1 MAGSVNRRTFT
12 KAVLAGLGATAM
24 PQVGAGAAPQTAV
37 PGQSSP
43 AKQLRIGCTALVWN
57 AVPRSPENL
66 EPAVRDMSELGYKG
80 FETFGEVIEDWDK
93 KGTLEKLIAQYQIPL
108 ISAYSTLDV
117 INPAARKDEIA
128 RIVRWGKILK
138 KHGASF
144 MVIAVGGAKREG
156 YDFAAH
162 RANIVSSLNDYGKAM
177 ADLGLGSGLH
187 QHTNTPIETR
197 DEVYAV
203 MESVDTRVFKF
214 APDVGQLQKGGA
226 DAAKVVKDFA
236 SITVHMHLKD
246 FVNGPHMG
254 GYSPLGIGMVDLKS
268 ILETME
274 QANPKANI
282 MHELDGSRNMP
293 YTAAA
298 DRGNQQVVSAEAR
311 LHARELTLSRLAV
324 ARVTVVRKGRRLYE
338 HAAAAADR
346 PPDHPQTGRRTA
358 RRAVNTAENRSEGR
372 QRANQCRIHRRR
384 HHG

>member
-1 MAGSVNRRTFT
+1 
-12 KAVLAGLGATAM
+12 
-24 PQVGAGAAPQTAV
+24 
-37 PGQSSP
+37 
-43 AKQLRIGCTALVWN
+43 
-57 AVPRSPENL
+57 
-66 EPAVRDMSELGYKG
+66 MSELGYKG
-80 FETFGEVIEDWDK
+80 FETFGEVVEDWDK
-93 KGTLEKLIAQYQIPL
+93 KGTLEKLIVQYRIPL

-117 INPAARKDEIA
+117 INPAARQDEIA

-138 KHGASF
+138 KHGARF

-293 YTAAA
+293 YTP
-298 DRGNQQVVSAEAR
+298 RQ
-311 LHARELTLSRLAV
+311 
-324 ARVTVVRKGRRLYE
+324 
-338 HAAAAADR
+338 
-346 PPDHPQTGRRTA
+346 
-358 RRAVNTAENRSEGR
+358 TAEISKWYLQKLGY
-372 QRANQCRIHRRR
+372 AFST
-384 HHG
+384 

>member
-1 MAGSVNRRTFT
+1 MGGR
-12 KAVLAGLGATAM
+12 
-24 PQVGAGAAPQTAV
+24 AAPAT
-37 PGQSSP
+37 PGTGQSLP

-57 AVPRSPENL
+57 AFPRAPEAL
-66 EPAVRDMSELGYKG
+66 ETAVRDMSELGYKG

-93 KGTLEKLIAQYQIPL
+93 KGTLEKLIAQYKIPL

-117 INPAARKDEIA
+117 INPAARNDEIA
-128 RIVRWGKILK
+128 TIVRWGKILQ
-138 KHGASF
+138 KHGAHF
-144 MVIAVGGAKREG
+144 MVIAVRGARREG

-162 RANIVSSLNDYGKAM
+162 RANIVSALNDYGKAM

-274 QANPKANI
+274 EANPKANI

-293 YTAAA
+293 YTP
-298 DRGNQQVVSAEAR
+298 RQ
-311 LHARELTLSRLAV
+311 
-324 ARVTVVRKGRRLYE
+324 
-338 HAAAAADR
+338 
-346 PPDHPQTGRRTA
+346 
-358 RRAVNTAENRSEGR
+358 TAEISKWYLQKLGYML
-372 QRANQCRIHRRR
+372 
-384 HHG
+384 GS

>member
-12 KAVLAGLGATAM
+12 KAVLAGLGAAAM
-24 PQVGAGAAPQTAV
+24 PHVGASAAPETAV
-37 PGQSSP
+37 PGQSSA

-57 AVPRSPENL
+57 TFPRSPETL
-66 EPAVRDMSELGYKG
+66 EAAVRDMSELGYKG
-80 FETFGEVIEDWDK
+80 FETFGEVVEDWDK
-93 KGTLEKLIAQYQIPL
+93 KGTLEKLIAQYKIPL

-117 INPAARKDEIA
+117 IDPAARKDEIA
-128 RIVRWGKILK
+128 TIVRWGRILK

-144 MVIAVGGAKREG
+144 MVIAVRGAKREG

-162 RANIVSSLNDYGKAM
+162 RANIVSALNDYGKAM
-177 ADLGLGSGLH
+177 ADIGLGSGLH

-293 YTAAA
+293 YTA
-298 DRGNQQVVSAEAR
+298 RQ
-311 LHARELTLSRLAV
+311 
-324 ARVTVVRKGRRLYE
+324 
-338 HAAAAADR
+338 
-346 PPDHPQTGRRTA
+346 
-358 RRAVNTAENRSEGR
+358 TAEISKWYLQKLGYML
-372 QRANQCRIHRRR
+372 
-384 HHG
+384 GT

>member
-1 MAGSVNRRTFT
+1 MAGSVSRRTFT
-12 KAVLAGLGATAM
+12 KALIAGMGAGIGATAV
-24 PQVGAGAAPQTAV
+24 PHVTDSSTSAAPGTAATAQAGA
-37 PGQSSP
+37 

-57 AVPRSPENL
+57 ASPRSPEAL
-66 EPAVRDMSELGYKG
+66 ESAVRDMSELGYKG
-80 FETFGEVIEDWDK
+80 FETFGEVIEDWDN
-93 KGTLEKLIAQYQIPL
+93 KGTLEKLIAQHRIPL
-108 ISAYSTLDV
+108 ISAYSTLNV
-117 INPAARKDEIA
+117 IDPAARKDEIA

-138 KHGASF
+138 KHGAGF
-144 MVIAVGGAKREG
+144 MVIAVGGTKREG

-236 SITVHMHLKD
+236 AITVHMHLKD

-254 GYSPLGIGMVDLKS
+254 GYSPLGIGKVDLKS

-282 MHELDGSRNMP
+282 MHELDGSRDMP
-293 YTAAA
+293 YTA
-298 DRGNQQVVSAEAR
+298 RQ
-311 LHARELTLSRLAV
+311 
-324 ARVTVVRKGRRLYE
+324 
-338 HAAAAADR
+338 
-346 PPDHPQTGRRTA
+346 
-358 RRAVNTAENRSEGR
+358 TAEISKWYLQKLGYM
-372 QRANQCRIHRRR
+372 Q
-384 HHG
+384 GT

>member
-1 MAGSVNRRTFT
+1 VAGSVNRRTFT
-12 KAVLAGLGATAM
+12 KTVLAGLGATAL
-24 PQVGAGAAPQTAV
+24 PHAGAGAAAQTAAQ
-37 PGQSSP
+37 GQASP

-57 AVPRSPENL
+57 SVPRSPENL
-66 EPAVRDMSELGYKG
+66 EPAVKDMAELGYKG
-80 FETFGEVIEDWDK
+80 FETFGEVIEDWDN
-93 KGTLEKLIAQYQIPL
+93 KGTLEKLIAQHRIPL

-128 RIVRWGKILK
+128 RIVRWGRILK
-138 KHGASF
+138 KHGAGF
-144 MVIAVGGAKREG
+144 MVIAVGGTKREG

-203 MESVDTRVFKF
+203 MEAVDTKVFKF

-236 SITVHMHLKD
+236 GITVHMHLKD

-254 GYSPLGIGMVDLKS
+254 GYSPLGIGKVDLKS

-282 MHELDGSRNMP
+282 MHELDGSRDMP
-293 YTAAA
+293 YTA
-298 DRGNQQVVSAEAR
+298 RQ
-311 LHARELTLSRLAV
+311 
-324 ARVTVVRKGRRLYE
+324 
-338 HAAAAADR
+338 
-346 PPDHPQTGRRTA
+346 
-358 RRAVNTAENRSEGR
+358 TAEISKWYLQKLGYM
-372 QRANQCRIHRRR
+372 Q
-384 HHG
+384 GT

>member
-1 MAGSVNRRTFT
+1 VEGPVNRRTFAKT
-12 KAVLAGLGATAM
+12 LLAGLGAT
-24 PQVGAGAAPQTAV
+24 GLLEGTASV
-37 PGQSSP
+37 ARATGGSRQNSP

-57 AVPRSPENL
+57 VVPRSPEPL
-66 EPAVRDMSELGYKG
+66 ETAVRDMSELGYKG

-93 KGTLEKLIAQYQIPL
+93 RGALEKLIAQYKIPL

-128 RIVRWGKILK
+128 RIVRWGGILK
-138 KHGASF
+138 KYNASF
-144 MVIAVGGAKREG
+144 MVIAVGGANRQG

-162 RANIVSSLNDYGKAM
+162 RTDIVASLNEYGKAM
-177 ADLGLGSGLH
+177 ADIGLGSGLH
-187 QHTNTPIETR
+187 QHTGTPIETR

-203 MESVDTRVFKF
+203 MEAVDTRVFKF

-226 DAAKVVKDFA
+226 DAAQVIKDFA

-293 YTAAA
+293 YTP
-298 DRGNQQVVSAEAR
+298 RQ
-311 LHARELTLSRLAV
+311 
-324 ARVTVVRKGRRLYE
+324 
-338 HAAAAADR
+338 
-346 PPDHPQTGRRTA
+346 
-358 RRAVNTAENRSEGR
+358 TAEISKWYL
-372 QRANQCRIHRRR
+372 QRLGYMLGNS
-384 HHG
+384 

>member
-1 MAGSVNRRTFT
+1 VNRRTFA

-24 PQVGAGAAPQTAV
+24 PGAGAGAASETAV
-37 PGQSSP
+37 PRQASP

-57 AVPRSPENL
+57 SVPRSPENL

-93 KGTLEKLIAQYQIPL
+93 RGALDKLIAQYRIPL

-128 RIVRWGKILK
+128 RIVRWGGILK
-138 KHGASF
+138 KYNASF
-144 MVIAVGGAKREG
+144 MVIAVGGANRKG

-162 RANIVSSLNDYGKAM
+162 RTNIVASLNEYGKAM
-177 ADLGLGSGLH
+177 ADIGLGSGLH
-187 QHTNTPIETR
+187 QHTGTPIETR

-203 MESVDTRVFKF
+203 MEAVDTRVFKF

-226 DAAKVVKDFA
+226 DAAQVVKDFA

-293 YTAAA
+293 YTA
-298 DRGNQQVVSAEAR
+298 RQ
-311 LHARELTLSRLAV
+311 
-324 ARVTVVRKGRRLYE
+324 
-338 HAAAAADR
+338 
-346 PPDHPQTGRRTA
+346 
-358 RRAVNTAENRSEGR
+358 TAEISKWYLQKLGYMLGNS
-372 QRANQCRIHRRR
+372 
-384 HHG
+384 

>member
-1 MAGSVNRRTFT
+1 M
-12 KAVLAGLGATAM
+12 
-24 PQVGAGAAPQTAV
+24 
-37 PGQSSP
+37 
-43 AKQLRIGCTALVWN
+43 WN
-57 AVPRSPENL
+57 SVPRSPENL

-93 KGTLEKLIAQYQIPL
+93 KGTLEKLIAQHRIPL
-108 ISAYSTLDV
+108 ISAYSTLNV
-117 INPAARKDEIA
+117 IDPAARKDEIA

-138 KHGASF
+138 KYGAGF

-254 GYSPLGIGMVDLKS
+254 GYSPLGIGKVDLKS

-293 YTAAA
+293 YTA
-298 DRGNQQVVSAEAR
+298 RQ
-311 LHARELTLSRLAV
+311 
-324 ARVTVVRKGRRLYE
+324 
-338 HAAAAADR
+338 
-346 PPDHPQTGRRTA
+346 
-358 RRAVNTAENRSEGR
+358 TAEISKWYLQKLGYML
-372 QRANQCRIHRRR
+372 
-384 HHG
+384 GT

>member
-12 KAVLAGLGATAM
+12 KAVLAGFGATAL
-24 PQVGAGAAPQTAV
+24 PDIGATGASAAPETAAL
-37 PGQSSP
+37 PQSGP

-57 AVPRSPENL
+57 AGPRTPENL

-93 KGTLEKLIAQYQIPL
+93 KGTLEKLIAQYRIPL

-117 INPAARKDEIA
+117 INPAARQDEIA
-128 RIVRWGKILK
+128 RIVRWGTILK

-254 GYSPLGIGMVDLKS
+254 GYSPLGMGMVDLKS

-293 YTAAA
+293 YTA
-298 DRGNQQVVSAEAR
+298 RQ
-311 LHARELTLSRLAV
+311 
-324 ARVTVVRKGRRLYE
+324 
-338 HAAAAADR
+338 
-346 PPDHPQTGRRTA
+346 
-358 RRAVNTAENRSEGR
+358 TAEISKWYLQKLGYMLGN
-372 QRANQCRIHRRR
+372 
-384 HHG
+384 